1 MKRKIFLTTMLVIML
16 LLSSCN
22 SSLFSKCRKEKSL
35 DYQYV
40 GLYIN
45 FVDEKTKT
53 LDDSNVKIYID
64 IICHLM

>member
-1 MKRKIFLTTMLVIML
+1 MKRKIFSTTMLVIML

-45 FVDEKTKT
+45 FVDEKQRHWM
-53 LDDSNVKIYID
+53 IQ
-64 IICHLM
+64 M